1 METLITWD
9 VQNCSTMGH
18 GAQPVMILGHTL
30 MPKLPAGQQ
39 LIQCIVHVVLYYTLT
54 YNDRMLGFDDAV
66 CAVTSNHFGGATNSV
81 PSWMDHIQCL
91 GSEEALDQCNFPG
104 WATNN
109 CSHNNIGDAG
119 VVCESENGMIV
130 C

>member
-1 METLITWD
+1 
-9 VQNCSTMGH
+9 
-18 GAQPVMILGHTL
+18 
-30 MPKLPAGQQ
+30 
-39 LIQCIVHVVLYYTLT
+39 
-54 YNDRMLGFDDAV
+54 MLGFDDAV
-66 CAVTSNHFGGATNSV
+66 CAVTSNHFGGATSSV
-81 PSWMDHIQCL
+81 PSWIDHIQCL

-109 CSHNNIGDAG
+109 CSHNIGDAG